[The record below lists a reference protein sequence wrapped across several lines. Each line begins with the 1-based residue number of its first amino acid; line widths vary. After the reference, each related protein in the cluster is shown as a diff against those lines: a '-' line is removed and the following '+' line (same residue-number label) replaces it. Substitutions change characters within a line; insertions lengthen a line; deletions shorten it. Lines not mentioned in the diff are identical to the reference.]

1 MAIVKLITIKSWF
14 KTHYHPTQA
23 QFYDTWDSFWHK
35 EELIPITQIE
45 DIENILIAKADAE
58 VLAYQV
64 NVLQNQID
72 GITIIL
78 GSDNIDLNNVQE
90 LVDAIEMVQLSLNT
104 ILVNDLTTGG
114 TTKALTA
121 EMGKTLREL
130 ILAIPTANLELI
142 DYPSL
147 TQDLVQTFE
156 IPEGKIARQVF
167 INKSQQ
173 LFLETENN
181 ISDTDTFSQLGTTI
195 TINQPTEIGNY
206 IGIFIQ

>member
-1 MAIVKLITIKSWF
+1 
-14 KTHYHPTQA
+14 
-23 QFYDTWDSFWHK
+23 
-35 EELIPITQIE
+35 
-45 DIENILIAKADAE
+45 
-58 VLAYQV
+58 
-64 NVLQNQID
+64 
-72 GITIIL
+72 
-78 GSDNIDLNNVQE
+78 
-90 LVDAIEMVQLSLNT
+90 
-104 ILVNDLTTGG
+104 
-114 TTKALTA
+114 
-121 EMGKTLREL
+121 LREL